1 MKWKTQWRRQTS
13 WQTNRRTAV
22 RWGATLAGGK
32 WVENEEDN
40 GEQDE
45 KQEQDVPNR
54 DAKEQGR
61 SADRTHLRVVR

>member
-1 MKWKTQWRRQTS
+1 MAQANKLANK
-13 WQTNRRTAV
+13 QTNSSPL
-22 RWGATLAGGK
+22 GATLAGGK

>member
-1 MKWKTQWRRQTS
+1 
-13 WQTNRRTAV
+13 
-22 RWGATLAGGK
+22 
-32 WVENEEDN
+32 VENEEDN